1 MIRSIRNEA
10 SDASVARLRVM
21 KNEINNNLISNRVK
35 YREGILNKEPIKEC
49 REPEIINNNKIKIFI

>member
-1 MIRSIRNEA
+1 
-10 SDASVARLRVM
+10 M

-49 REPEIINNNKIKIFI
+49 REPEIINKNKIRIFI